1 MKGRTPGITMDR
13 TESNVELKCMP
24 IDSLYGI
31 GKAKTAAYR
40 CLGVQTIYD
49 LLYFFPR
56 AYENRGQISLLA
68 DAKEGIKNSLILT
81 VATEPK
87 INLIRRGMSLLKF
100 RAFDESGSCDITYFN
115 QDYLRDK
122 FHIGSTFRFWG
133 RVEHQGGRFSMSSP
147 VAEPYAEGCALPPLI
162 PVYHLSE
169 GLTSGMVGKNVA
181 VALSYAAEYLKDPL
195 PPEVR
200 DRHKLCTIHFA
211 LRQIHE
217 PNDYE
222 SLAIAK
228 KRLIFD
234 EFFVFA
240 TGMALNAKK
249 IKRPNTAPSCTDHD
263 ISGLLSLLPYTLTD
277 AQQRAVEEI
286 SLDML
291 KTVPMSRIIIGDV
304 GCGKTVCAAAAM
316 YIAVKNGGQAALMA
330 PTEILAT
337 QHYNDL
343 EPLFSKLGVRC
354 VLLTGSTSATQK
366 RKIYAELKAEDGEQ
380 RADIVIG
387 THALISAG
395 VEFYKPYLCVVD
407 EQHRFGVN
415 QRALLSHKFNHSHML
430 VMSATPIPRSLA
442 LVMYGDLRLSK
453 IDTMPA
459 GRQRVDTFFVDES
472 YRERLD
478 TFICKQTEAGNQV
491 YIVCPAV
498 EEKNLEDDEID
509 LSEININYPEG
520 ICQSKNP
527 PLKAAVK
534 YAQDLKE
541 RLPGQNIAFVH
552 GKLKASEKDKVM
564 KEFTS
569 GNISIL
575 VSTTV
580 IEVGVNVPNATLMIV
595 ENAERF
601 GLSQLHQ
608 LRGRVGRGDKKS
620 YCVLVCGA
628 ESKSRLGE
636 GARRRLET
644 MCRSYNGFE
653 IAEED
658 LRLRGPGDFLAN
670 ARADSIRQSGELY
683 FKIADMCEDSELMNE
698 AFNSAREYVESDPKL
713 ENNSELAGMVE
724 RMFTIKSD
732 VIN

>member
-1 MKGRTPGITMDR
+1 M
-13 TESNVELKCMP
+13 ENNVDLNHIP

-31 GKAKTAAYR
+31 GKAKAAAYEG
-40 CLGVQTIYD
+40 LGVQTVYD

-68 DAKEGIKNSLILT
+68 DAKDGIKNALILT

-100 RAFDESGSCDITYFN
+100 KAFDESGSCDITYFN
-115 QDYLRDK
+115 QDYLREK

-133 RVEHQGGRFSMSSP
+133 KVDCEKGRYSMSSP
-147 VAEPYAEGCALPPLI
+147 VAEPYSEGCVLPPLT
-162 PVYHLSE
+162 PVYRLCE
-169 GLTSGMVGKNVA
+169 GLSQNIVSKNVCS
-181 VALSYAAEYLKDPL
+181 ALSYAAEYLKDPL
-195 PPEVR
+195 SREVR
-200 DRHKLCTIHFA
+200 DRHNLCAIHFA
-211 LRQIHE
+211 MRQIHE
-217 PNDYE
+217 PSDYE

-234 EFFVFA
+234 ELFTFA
-240 TGMALNAKK
+240 VGMALNAKK
-249 IKRPNTAPSCTDHD
+249 IKRENTAPVCNDID
-263 ISGLLSLLPYTLTD
+263 ISKLLELLPYELTS
-277 AQQRAVEEI
+277 AQKKAIDEI
-286 SLDML
+286 GADMSDS
-291 KTVPMSRIIIGDV
+291 KPMGRIIIGDV
-304 GCGKTVCAAAAM
+304 GCGKTICAASAM
-316 YIAVKNGGQAALMA
+316 YMAVKNGGQAALMA
-330 PTEILAT
+330 PTEILAA
-337 QHYNDL
+337 QHFHDL
-343 EPLFSKLGVRC
+343 EPLFSRLGMKC
-354 VLLTGSTSATQK
+354 VLLTGSSSAAQK
-366 RKIYAELKAEDGEQ
+366 KKIYLSLKSEEKVE

-387 THALISAG
+387 THALISDG
-395 VEFYKPYLCVVD
+395 VEFYKPYLCVID
-407 EQHRFGVN
+407 EQHRFGVS
-415 QRALLSHKFNHSHML
+415 QRALLSEKFNHSHML

-442 LVMYGDLRLSK
+442 LVMYGDLSLSK
-453 IDTMPA
+453 IDIMPP
-459 GRQRVDTFFVDES
+459 GRKKVDTFFVDES
-472 YRERLD
+472 YRKRLD
-478 TFICKQTEAGNQV
+478 AFICKQTEQGSQV

-498 EEKNLEDDEID
+498 EEKTVEDDEID
-509 LSEININYPEG
+509 LSQINMNFPDDF
-520 ICQSKNP
+520 QNKKP

-534 YAQDLKE
+534 YAGDLKE
-541 RLPGQNIAFVH
+541 RLPGQSIAFVH
-552 GKLKASEKDKVM
+552 GKLKPSEKDKIM

-569 GNISIL
+569 GNIKIL

-580 IEVGVNVPNATLMIV
+580 IEVGVNVPAATLMIV

-620 YCVLVCGA
+620 YCVLVCGS
-628 ESKSRLGE
+628 ESKDRLGE
-636 GARRRLET
+636 NARRRLET

-670 ARADSIRQSGELY
+670 ARSDNIRQSGEVY

-698 AFNSAREYVESDPKL
+698 AFASAKEYVDSDPSL
-713 ENNSELAGMVE
+713 EKSPELARMVE